1 MALDPHVKAEVKGA
15 GWGLFWWTMAAALH
29 AAVIG
34 TIVFWE
40 PLREWYL
47 RRNDPK
53 MSFAALEGDRMR
65 QITRQMIDV
74 HTRRI
79 REKVKELHGL
89 LLDLESRRDGRYATY
104 VSQLQRS
111 GRTPEPMDA
120 LGPAGGDVSAALDR
134 LDIFQL
140 YELAVA
146 IEHKTIKTYRQMRII
161 ELSRIQGLTFAEAA
175 EVTNVAIPAHP
186 EVRYLGWPAVYPPG
200 TGPNQVINRS
210 LFEMD
215 IPTATDGRLAALKN
229 DLHTM
234 HAEVGAMISTV
245 IRMIDVAK
253 GLMGEDIGG
262 ITVVGVGGIF
272 EGSGGGRWGSD
283 IGPTLSPDEFF
294 PGNRDGD
301 FGENWRPAFGRKLM
315 DDGRPAE
322 WMYVDTWYIIGPFP
336 NPNRQYMDK
345 VFPPESVVDLDA
357 TYLGKDGRTLKW
369 EWMKSPRLMIAPHLA
384 TNYAVWYAFTEV
396 WSDRNQTKWV
406 SFGSD
411 DYSKAWL
418 NGELVWT
425 SGKTPHKWIPDR
437 GFRKLN
443 FRQGHNQLLLKLE
456 NAGGTTGYS
465 VVIYTGSLNF
475 TAPKGAD

>member
-1 MALDPHVKAEVKGA
+1 MDLDPHLKAEVKGA
-15 GWGLFWWTMAAALH
+15 GWGLLWWTAAIVLH
-29 AAVIG
+29 ALLIAA
-34 TIVFWE
+34 IVFYE
-40 PLREWYL
+40 PLRQWYL
-47 RRNDPK
+47 SRSDPR
-53 MSFAALEGDRMR
+53 MSYAALEGERMR

-74 HTRRI
+74 HTRRL
-79 REKVKELHGL
+79 REKVNELRL
-89 LLDLESRRDGRYATY
+89 LLVELDTMRSRRYATY
-104 VSQLQRS
+104 ASQLQRMGQS
-111 GRTPEPMDA
+111 PEAIDA
-120 LGPAGGDVSAALDR
+120 LGSAGPALADPLDP

-146 IEHKTIKTYRQMRII
+146 IEKKTYTTYRQMRII
-161 ELSRIQGLTFAEAA
+161 ELSRIQGLTFAAA
-175 EVTNVAIPAHP
+175 ADVTNVAIPQHP
-186 EVRYLGWPAVYPPG
+186 QVRYLGWPAQYPPG
-200 TGPNQVINRS
+200 GSPNQFINRT
-210 LFEMD
+210 LFEID
-215 IPTATDGRLAALKN
+215 IASATDGKLAALKN

-234 HAEVGAMISTV
+234 HAEVGAMISGV
-245 IRMIDVAK
+245 VRMIDVGK

-262 ITVVGVGGIF
+262 ITVVGSGGIF

-301 FGENWRPAFGRKLM
+301 FGEDWRPLFGRKLM
-315 DDGRPAE
+315 DDGRQAD
-322 WMYVDTWYIIGPFP
+322 WMYIDTWYIIGPFP

-357 TYLGKDGRTLKW
+357 TYLGKDGRPLKW
-369 EWMKSPRLMIAPHLA
+369 EWMKSRRLMIAPHLA